1 MDKIIDNIPWLW
13 EKFGM
18 SGIIVGSVLLILFF
32 ILKGMKSSVVSQL
45 ETISSAIDAEMSHC
59 NASTNDIDQIICLII
74 EAKDD
79 LRCGGRDTKPG
90 HLLTVSRL
98 YQNLQ
103 QISHYGI
110 FYWVKQG
117 YIKKLQLKYPDIECL
132 TEPETIQF
140 LKEHNKLFF

>member
-1 MDKIIDNIPWLW
+1 MKDTLDSITWIWQN
-13 EKFGM
+13 FGM
-18 SGIIVGSVLLILFF
+18 AGIIVGSVLLILFF

-45 ETISSAIDAEMSHC
+45 ETVSSAIDEEMSHC
-59 NASTNDIDQIICLII
+59 NASTNDISQIIDMII
-74 EAKDD
+74 EAKYD
-79 LRCGGRDTKPG
+79 LRCGGRDTRPG

-117 YIKKLQLKYPDIECL
+117 YIKKLQLKYPGFECL

-140 LKEHNKLFF
+140 LKKHNKLFF